1 MSSLGPISAIVVGY
15 GVLVTLVC
23 LYAGLR
29 WGARPPWLGQLAW
42 MLELLTAVRAVAGLG
57 LVLSG
62 TRPDEPGTHVGYL
75 VSSVCILPI
84 ALRSLDDDEGAWA
97 VGVIGVA
104 ALAVTV
110 IGVRIMMTL

>member
-1 MSSLGPISAIVVGY
+1 MSSLDLISWIAVGY
-15 GVLVTLVC
+15 GALVTLVSA
-23 LYAGLR
+23 YAALR

-42 MLELLTAVRAVAGLG
+42 MLEFLTGVRAVAGLG
-57 LVLSG
+57 LVLAG
-62 TRPDEPGTHVGYL
+62 TRPQEPGTHIGYL